1 MFVCPCFGF
10 QNSSIMISF
19 SDVHDFFFFI
29 RYTVLSYVWGCLMR
43 KIQAFLLDFNCFTW
57 KTSQPSP
64 LHLKTSILCW
74 GFQWL
79 FTATT
84 QQRAAECYVQGQ
96 SPIVDG
102 DSEPGRLTQQRHP
115 HCWRVEIFP
124 YIYIYGTHTHTL
136 GDFFLCF
143 GRCWQGSIFLGY
155 IDVVGI
161 LGGPTVDEVVGKNA
175 SETADLPG
183 IPLQITS
190 IQVGE
195 DDQKKRGH
203 LFLIYRG
210 CIVHYIWFVYCW
222 I

>member
-102 DSEPGRLTQQRHP
+102 DSEPGRSSVCDIHTV
-115 HCWRVEIFP
+115 CGWRYFH
-124 YIYIYGTHTHTL
+124 IYIYGTHTHTL
-136 GDFFLCF
+136 LGIFFFVSEDAGRVAFLV
-143 GRCWQGSIFLGY
+143 GRCGWQIGWTYSRWSGW
-155 IDVVGI
+155 
-161 LGGPTVDEVVGKNA
+161 
-175 SETADLPG
+175 
-183 IPLQITS
+183 
-190 IQVGE
+190 
-195 DDQKKRGH
+195 QKCIRK
-203 LFLIYRG
+203 LIYQELP
-210 CIVHYIWFVYCW
+210 WK
-222 I
+222 